1 MNNYSAWEG
10 VLSTDVGN
18 LVNNYFNDLKPG
30 EVVYDVGANVGVFSS
45 KILDLYPDARL
56 VLFEPIKD
64 YYDYLKDK
72 FKDNSNVDVYNFALV
87 ESTRFLSISKDG
99 DNLGYNTITD
109 IANYGTKEEIN
120 GIALSS
126 LQKIENFPP
135 PDLIKVDVE
144 NSEYLFVEGCKELFK
159 YHAPRKI
166 VMEVG
171 VLSGHP
177 LWEKEQQMMEYLF
190 SLGYSKF
197 DYKEKTTTYEAVF
210 IK

>member
-18 LVNNYFNDLKPG
+18 LVSNYFNDLKPG

-45 KILDLYPDARL
+45 KIIDLYPDARL

-99 DNLGYNTITD
+99 DNLGYNTITEID
-109 IANYGTKEEIN
+109 NYGTKEEIN
-120 GIALSS
+120 GISLSS

>member
-10 VLSTDVGN
+10 VLSIDVGN

-45 KILDLYPDARL
+45 KVLDLYPDAKV

-64 YYDYLKDK
+64 YYDYLKNK
-72 FKDNSNVDVYNFALV
+72 FKDNSNVDVYNFALI
-87 ESTRFLSISKDG
+87 ESTRFLTISRDG
-99 DNLGYNTITD
+99 NNLGYNTITE
-109 IANYGTKEEIN
+109 IASYGAPEEIN

-126 LQKIENFPP
+126 LQKIEKFPL
-135 PDLIKVDVE
+135 PDVIKVDVE

-159 YHAPRKI
+159 YHTPRKI

-177 LWEKEQQMMEYLF
+177 LWEKEQEMMEYLF
-190 SLGYSKF
+190 SLGYSRF
-197 DYKEKTTTYEAVF
+197 DYKEKTGTYEAVF
-210 IK
+210 VK

>member
-99 DNLGYNTITD
+99 DNLGYNTITEID
-109 IANYGTKEEIN
+109 NYGTKEEIN